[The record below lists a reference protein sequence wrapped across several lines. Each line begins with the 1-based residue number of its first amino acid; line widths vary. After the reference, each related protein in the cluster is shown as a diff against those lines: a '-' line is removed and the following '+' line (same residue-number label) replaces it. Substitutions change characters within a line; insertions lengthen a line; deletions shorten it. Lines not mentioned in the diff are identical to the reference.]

1 MHTVAYTN
9 YPFPYNV
16 QCCATVNIRGAACE
30 SETEHEPCGHHELFT
45 PPPKNFVDTVT
56 PHSTIP
62 SPGWYGAMM
71 ILHWSVI
78 KSSYTYPDR
87 VYVILSYGGY
97 CSSLKMIQRIHF
109 EWQNSARARAL

>member
-1 MHTVAYTN
+1 MPLSTFGVLHVSLKLSMNHVAITN
-9 YPFPYNV
+9 YLSLPQGV
-16 QCCATVNIRGAACE
+16 
-30 SETEHEPCGHHELFT
+30 FT